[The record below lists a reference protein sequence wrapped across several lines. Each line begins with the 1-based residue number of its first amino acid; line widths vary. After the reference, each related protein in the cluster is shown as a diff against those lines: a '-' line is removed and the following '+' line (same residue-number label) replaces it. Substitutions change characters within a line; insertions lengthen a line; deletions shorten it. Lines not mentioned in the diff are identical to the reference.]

1 MTLAR
6 PRRSMLFMP
15 ASNARALE
23 KAKGLPADGLIFD
36 LEDAVAPEAKDEA
49 RTQAAAAVA
58 SGDYGGRDLVVRIN
72 GLDTDWWRDDLKA
85 VVPNHPFAV
94 LIPKVEDPEA
104 IHKVEE
110 EITWHSAHP
119 DMEIWV
125 MIETPKGFLN
135 AGAIA
140 AASDRLTTWVV
151 GTNDLAKDLRAKHT
165 KDRLPVITAL
175 GLALLHAR
183 ANGLTILDSVYSNFR
198 DAEGFAFECQQAK
211 ELGFDGKTLIHPA
224 QVDVANS
231 TFAPS
236 EDELI
241 LARRMLA
248 AFDEAKAEGKGVAVL
263 DGRMIEELHL
273 EEARR
278 MVAMAE
284 AIAG

>member
-1 MTLAR
+1 M
-6 PRRSMLFMP
+6 
-15 ASNARALE
+15 
-23 KAKGLPADGLIFD
+23 KQK
-36 LEDAVAPEAKDEA
+36 
-49 RTQAAAAVA
+49 
-58 SGDYGGRDLVVRIN
+58 
-72 GLDTDWWRDDLKA
+72 LK
-85 VVPNHPFAV
+85 
-94 LIPKVEDPEA
+94 
-104 IHKVEE
+104 
-110 EITWHSAHP
+110 
-119 DMEIWV
+119 
-125 MIETPKGFLN
+125 
-135 AGAIA
+135 
-140 AASDRLTTWVV
+140 
-151 GTNDLAKDLRAKHT
+151 
-165 KDRLPVITAL
+165 
-175 GLALLHAR
+175 
-183 ANGLTILDSVYSNFR
+183 
-198 DAEGFAFECQQAK
+198 AK